1 MKGGDFKEVFAPMR
15 SREENVKLATQWHSA
30 LSKESS
36 KHPSLEECIDSFV
49 KEDIRNQTLK
59 IYRNQIYTVYVDA
72 NTDLA
77 YESFKDKVIHLSI
90 KRNDRRPCNDWR
102 DMQEI
107 KNLLAGPERQAIQI
121 FPKESHLIDTSN
133 QYHLWV
139 LPEDMLIPIGW
150 FSRVTIDEE
159 LEPSKHMVRQRKRRK

>member
-1 MKGGDFKEVFAPMR
+1 MNFFVDI
-15 SREENVKLATQWHSA
+15 KL
-30 LSKESS
+30 
-36 KHPSLEECIDSFV
+36 
-49 KEDIRNQTLK
+49 
-59 IYRNQIYTVYVDA
+59 
-72 NTDLA
+72 
-77 YESFKDKVIHLSI
+77 IHLSI